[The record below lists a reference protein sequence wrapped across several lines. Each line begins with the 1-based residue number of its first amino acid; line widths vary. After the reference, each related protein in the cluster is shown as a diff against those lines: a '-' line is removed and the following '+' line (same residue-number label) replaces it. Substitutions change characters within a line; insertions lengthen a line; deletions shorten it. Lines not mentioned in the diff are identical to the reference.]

1 MLKLLMVIIL
11 RVVCYVVAI
20 MSAIPF
26 VWCTGISLAY
36 LAGLNVGVNISIAL
50 LVGFISCIVFIVA
63 VIAECNVGERIEV

>member
-1 MLKLLMVIIL
+1 
-11 RVVCYVVAI
+11 